1 MIKLPTIEEK
11 DELCS
16 LIEDI
21 GFLPL
26 FKCSIP
32 GFSVEDITVWERWFS
47 DDDSE
52 HDPWKWRKAIAAQGE
67 IAYGKLFNGKAGY
80 ISKKWYP
87 KFVNYRRDGYDF
99 DSLYDEGLAPRRQ
112 SIIMKLFEDGAAIPS
127 YEIKK
132 RAGFGGGGEKGFEGT
147 MTALQMQTYLIVC
160 GFARR
165 RNKAGA
171 EYGWPIALYTTPE
184 ALFGADFVRSEY
196 KADPKQ
202 SLAEIAEHCAML
214 FGDAGEETILKF
226 IGR

>member
-1 MIKLPTIEEK
+1 MIKLPMIDTK
-11 DELCS
+11 DQLCS

-26 FKCSIP
+26 SKCGIP
-32 GFSVEDITVWERWFS
+32 GFSVEEITLWERWFS
-47 DDDSE
+47 DTNPE
-52 HDPWKWRKAIAAQGE
+52 LDPWNWRKAIAAEGD
-67 IAYGKLFNGKAGY
+67 IAYGKLFNGKAGF

-87 KFVNYRRDGYDF
+87 KFVNYRRNGYDF

-112 SIIMKLFEDGAAIPS
+112 FIIMKLFEDGATIPS

-132 RAGFGGGGEKGFEGT
+132 RAGFGGDGEKGFEGT
-147 MTALQMQTYLIVC
+147 LTSLQMQTYLTVC

-171 EYGWPIALYTTPE
+171 EYGWPIGLCTTPE
-184 ALFGADFVRSEY
+184 ALFGADYVRSEY
-196 KADPKQ
+196 KTDPER
-202 SLAEIAEHCAML
+202 SRAEIAEHCARL
-214 FGDAGEETILKF
+214 FGDAGEEAILKF

>member
-99 DSLYDEGLAPRRQ
+99 DSLYDEGLAPRR
-112 SIIMKLFEDGAAIPS
+112 AAIPS

-147 MTALQMQTYLIVC
+147 MTALQMQTYLTVC
-160 GFARR
+160 GFVRR